1 MSAAATLASAT
12 MENQLNE
19 VIENIRAK
27 QRDTTTANPNNATVI
42 TAFNTNDLTNIRTV
56 TLQYAV
62 TDVIDPVDG
71 SIDTVA
77 VEVFDLP

>member
-1 MSAAATLASAT
+1 MSAPATLGSAT

-19 VIENIRAK
+19 IVENIRAK
-27 QRDTTTANPNNATVI
+27 QRDTDVANPNNVTMI

-62 TDVIDPVDG
+62 QDVIDPTDG
-71 SIDTVA
+71 SK
-77 VEVFDLP
+77 